1 MSKDLRV
8 IENELVPVY
17 ETDTGEK
24 VVNGR
29 ELHGVLQSKQDFST
43 WVKARFKECDA
54 EEKIDYE
61 VFHNSVENSNG
72 GRPSI
77 DYIIK
82 LDAAK
87 EMAMLERNEE
97 GKRVRRYFIQI
108 EKKYK
113 ENVLGGALKEMADNP
128 MKLLEIHYEAL
139 KQNRAEIASV
149 KQGVSAVEQRV
160 GKLESNM
167 TITHE
172 QTQTVKNRV
181 NRKITDLLGG
191 YESNAYKD
199 KHLRGKAYSRFNK
212 DYCDY
217 FRINARANTLAAKF
231 DEALGYIDMW
241 EPDTNLR
248 IQIKDCNVQMKIDV
262 A

>member
-1 MSKDLRV
+1 MSKNLRI

-17 ETDTGEK
+17 ETSNGEK
-24 VVNGR
+24 VVYGT
-29 ELHGVLQSKQDFST
+29 ELYAVLEAKSKFAD
-43 WVKARFKECDA
+43 WIKNRLKDCDA
-54 EEKIDYE
+54 LENEDFQSFSKILEK
-61 VFHNSVENSNG
+61 G
-72 GRPSI
+72 GRPQTE
-77 DYIIK
+77 YIIK
-82 LDAAK
+82 LDTAK
-87 EMAMLERNEE
+87 EMAMLERNEK

-139 KQNRAEIASV
+139 KQNRAEIAGV
-149 KQGVSAVEQRV
+149 KQDVSAVEQRV

-167 TITHE
+167 TVTHE
-172 QTQTVKNRV
+172 QIQVIKNRV
-181 NRKITDLLGG
+181 NKKITALLGG
-191 YESNAYKD
+191 YGSNAYKD
-199 KHLRGKAYSRFNK
+199 RHLRGKAYSRFNK

-231 DEALGYIDMW
+231 DEALGCIDMW